1 MNVDKPCIQAQ
12 QALTNLRNLVEANG
26 FDLSKN
32 TIKTTVFLTKM
43 ADFAEC
49 NQVYAKFFSE
59 DALPARSCVA
69 VKELP
74 MGASFE
80 IEAVLF
86 KL

>member
-1 MNVDKPCIQAQ
+1 M
-12 QALTNLRNLVEANG
+12 
-26 FDLSKN
+26 S
-32 TIKTTVFLTKM
+32 
-43 ADFAEC
+43 DFAEC
-49 NQVYAKFFSE
+49 NQIYAKFFLE

-86 KL
+86 KLWPTD